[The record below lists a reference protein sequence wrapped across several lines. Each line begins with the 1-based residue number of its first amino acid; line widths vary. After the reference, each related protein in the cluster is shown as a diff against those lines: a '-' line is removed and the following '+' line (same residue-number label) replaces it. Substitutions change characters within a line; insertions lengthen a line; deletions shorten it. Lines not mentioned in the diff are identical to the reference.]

1 MPSSKHRSTSVCVLG
16 GSGFVGRQLAG
27 LLVSEGYSVR
37 IPTRNRQSARK
48 LLVLPGVEMVQA
60 DVHDERS
67 LSRLLNGSDIAI
79 NLIGIVNEKGHKGK
93 GFRIAHTE
101 LSEKLI
107 MACQENGIERLIQ
120 LSTLKANAEHS
131 SSYYLR
137 TKGQAEKTLKDLASG
152 ELHLTIFQP
161 SVIFGPE
168 DIFINRIAAS
178 LRALPVLPLPRPKTQ
193 LAPVFVG
200 DVAAAIVRSLE
211 NSHTHGETYQLCGP
225 KAYSLS
231 EIVAYVRYLL
241 GLKRVIVGLPNFLS
255 PLYAGVTSYLIP
267 GKPFS
272 LDNLR
277 SMAVGGVCTKSG
289 LDLLG
294 VKATSM
300 EAVVPQYLSPKN
312 HPQQQFS
319 RLRRNAGR

>member
-1 MPSSKHRSTSVCVLG
+1 MSSSRHRSASVCVLG
-16 GSGFVGRQLAG
+16 GSGFVGSQLAG
-27 LLVSEGYSVR
+27 LLVNEGYSVR
-37 IPTRNRQSARK
+37 IPTRNRQNARK
-48 LLVLPGVEMVQA
+48 LLVLPGVETVQA

-67 LSRLLNGSDIAI
+67 LSKLLNGSDIVI
-79 NLIGIVNEKGHKGK
+79 NLVGIIKEKGHRGK

-101 LSEKLI
+101 LSEKLV

-137 TKGQAEKTLKDLASG
+137 TKGQAEKILKDLTSE

-168 DIFINRIAAS
+168 DTFINRIARS
-178 LRALPVLPLPRPKTQ
+178 LKGSPVLPLPRPKTQ

-211 NSHTHGETYQLCGP
+211 NSQTHGKTYQLCGP
-225 KAYSLS
+225 KTYSLS
-231 EIVAYVRYLL
+231 EIIAYVRDLL
-241 GLKRVIVGLPNFLS
+241 GLKRTIIGLPNFLS
-255 PLYAGVTSYLIP
+255 PLYASVTNYLIP

-294 VKATSM
+294 VKATSL
-300 EAVVPQYLSPKN
+300 ETFVPQYLDPKN

>member
-1 MPSSKHRSTSVCVLG
+1 MPHRHRSTSVCVLG

-27 LLVSEGYSVR
+27 LLVREGYSVR
-37 IPTRNRQSARK
+37 IPTRNRQGARK

-67 LSRLLNGSDIAI
+67 LSRLLSGSDITI
-79 NLIGIVNEKGHKGK
+79 NLVGITNEKGHRGK

-101 LSEKLI
+101 LSKKLFA
-107 MACQENGIERLIQ
+107 ACQENGIERLIQ
-120 LSTLKANAEHS
+120 LSTLKANTEHS

-137 TKGQAEKTLKDLASG
+137 TKGQAEKILKDLAG
-152 ELHLTIFQP
+152 EELHLTIFQP
-161 SVIFGPE
+161 SAIFGPE
-168 DIFINRIAAS
+168 DTFINRIAAS
-178 LRALPVLPLPRPKTQ
+178 LRVLPVLPLPRPKTQ

-211 NSHTHGETYQLCGP
+211 NSHTYGKTYQLCGP
-225 KAYSLS
+225 EAYSLS
-231 EIVAYVRYLL
+231 EIVAYVRDLL
-241 GLKRVIVGLPNFLS
+241 GLKRAIVGLPNFLS
-255 PLYAGVTSYLIP
+255 PLYASVTSYLIP

-300 EAVVPQYLSPKN
+300 ETVVPQYLSPKN
-312 HPQQQFS
+312 HHQRQLS